1 MFWRIRTMKNN
12 KLVMIML
19 IMLVAIMLAGTVALV
34 AVMKLTGG
42 DSEKE
47 PTIDEV
53 LEASVDIP
61 EVTTN
66 LASNDFIKIS
76 FKIETD
82 SEKAK
87 EELQKRDFQVRNI
100 IIYELSEKKSEE
112 LQGKDG
118 KMNLEET
125 LKTKLNSLMQE
136 GQIKKVYITGSLLQ

>member
-1 MFWRIRTMKNN
+1 MKNN

-19 IMLVAIMLAGTVALV
+19 IMLAAIMLVGTIALV
-34 AVMKLTGG
+34 AVMKLTGDDG
-42 DSEKE
+42 EKE

-87 EELQKRDFQVRNI
+87 KELEKRDFQVKNI

-112 LQGKDG
+112 LQGKEG
-118 KMNLEET
+118 KVKLEET
-125 LKTKLNSLMQE
+125 LKTKLNSLMQD

>member
-1 MFWRIRTMKNN
+1 MKNN

-19 IMLVAIMLAGTVALV
+19 VMLVAIMLVGGIAIVT
-34 AVMKLTGG
+34 VMKLTGEDG
-42 DSEKE
+42 EKG
-47 PTIDEV
+47 PSIDEV

-112 LQGKDG
+112 LQGKEG

-125 LKTKLNSLMQE
+125 LKSKLNGLMQE
-136 GQIKKVYITGSLLQ
+136 GKIKKVYITGSLLQ

>member
-1 MFWRIRTMKNN
+1 MKNN

-19 IMLVAIMLAGTVALV
+19 VMLVAIMLVGGIAIVT
-34 AVMKLTGG
+34 VMKLTGEEG
-42 DSEKE
+42 EKG
-47 PTIDEV
+47 PSIDEV

-112 LQGKDG
+112 LQGKEG

-125 LKTKLNSLMQE
+125 LKSKLNDLMQE
-136 GQIKKVYITGSLLQ
+136 GKIKKVYITGSLLQ

>member
-1 MFWRIRTMKNN
+1 MKNN

-19 IMLVAIMLAGTVALV
+19 VMLVAIMLVGGIAIVT
-34 AVMKLTGG
+34 VMKLTGEDG
-42 DSEKE
+42 EKG
-47 PTIDEV
+47 PSIDEV

-112 LQGKDG
+112 LQGKEG

-125 LKTKLNSLMQE
+125 LKAKLNGLMQE
-136 GQIKKVYITGSLLQ
+136 GKIKKVYITGSLLQ

>member
-1 MFWRIRTMKNN
+1 MKNN

>member
-1 MFWRIRTMKNN
+1 MKNN

-19 IMLVAIMLAGTVALV
+19 IMLVAILLAGTVALV
-34 AVMKLTGG
+34 TVMKLTGD
-42 DSEKE
+42 DSDKE

-82 SEKAK
+82 SEDAK

-112 LQGKDG
+112 LQGKEG
-118 KMNLEET
+118 KINLEET

>member
-1 MFWRIRTMKNN
+1 MKNN
-12 KLVMIML
+12 KLVTVMA
-19 IMLVAIMLAGTVALV
+19 IMLVAILLVGTIAVV
-34 AVMKLTGG
+34 AVLKLTGE
-42 DSEKE
+42 DKKEE

-82 SEKAK
+82 SKEAK
-87 EELQKRDFQVRNI
+87 EELEKRDFQVRNI

-112 LQGKDG
+112 LQGVEG
-118 KMNLEET
+118 KKGLEET
-125 LKTKLNSLMQE
+125 LKTKINSLMQD
-136 GQIKKVYITGSLLQ
+136 GKIKKVYITGSILQ

>member
-1 MFWRIRTMKNN
+1 MKNN

-19 IMLVAIMLAGTVALV
+19 IMLVAIMLVGTIALV
-34 AVMKLTGG
+34 TVMKFAG
-42 DSEKE
+42 DDEKKE

-82 SEKAK
+82 SNKAK

-112 LQGKDG
+112 LQGKEG

-136 GQIKKVYITGSLLQ
+136 GKIKKVYITGSLLQ

>member
-1 MFWRIRTMKNN
+1 MKMKNN

-19 IMLVAIMLAGTVALV
+19 IMLVAIMLVGTIAVV
-34 AVMKLTGG
+34 AVMKLTGDDG
-42 DSEKE
+42 KKE

-82 SEKAK
+82 SKKAK

-112 LQGKDG
+112 LQGKEG
-118 KMNLEET
+118 KMKLEET
-125 LKTKLNSLMQE
+125 LKAKLNSLMQE
-136 GQIKKVYITGSLLQ
+136 GKIKNVYITGSLLQ

>member
-1 MFWRIRTMKNN
+1 MKNN

-19 IMLVAIMLAGTVALV
+19 IMLVAIMLVGTVAVV
-34 AVMKLTGG
+34 AVMKLTGDDG
-42 DSEKE
+42 KKE

-87 EELQKRDFQVRNI
+87 EELQKRDFQVRNL

-112 LQGKDG
+112 LQGKEG

-125 LKTKLNSLMQE
+125 LKAKLNSLMQE
-136 GQIKKVYITGSLLQ
+136 GKIKHVYITGSLLQ

>member
-1 MFWRIRTMKNN
+1 MKNN

-19 IMLVAIMLAGTVALV
+19 VMLVAIMLVGTIAVV
-34 AVMKLTGG
+34 AVMKFTGE
-42 DSEKE
+42 SAAAKVKE
-47 PTIDEV
+47 PSIDEV

-66 LASNDFIKIS
+66 LGSNDFIKIS

-82 SEKAK
+82 SKKAK
-87 EELQKRDFQVRNI
+87 AELEKRDFQVRNL

-112 LQGKDG
+112 LQGTEG

-125 LKTKLNSLMQE
+125 LKSKINSLMQE
-136 GQIKKVYITGSLLQ
+136 GEIKKVYITGSLLQ